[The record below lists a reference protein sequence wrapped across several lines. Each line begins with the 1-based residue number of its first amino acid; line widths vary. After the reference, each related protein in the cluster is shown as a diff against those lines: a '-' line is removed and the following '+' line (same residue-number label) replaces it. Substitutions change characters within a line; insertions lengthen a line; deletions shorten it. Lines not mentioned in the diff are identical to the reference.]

1 MLETIITV
9 LGLSC
14 LTNLWV
20 HSGPMIYLRM
30 KLFGAKDRWWI
41 NLMECAMC
49 SGFWIGLILTFGNLY
64 LACIISILAE
74 LISKKLI
81 GDL

>member
-1 MLETIITV
+1 MLETFITI
-9 LGLSC
+9 LGLAC
-14 LTNLWV
+14 LTNLFV

-30 KLFGAKDRWWI
+30 WLFGAKDRWWI

-49 SGFWIGLILTFGNLY
+49 SGFWIGLIFTWNLY

-74 LISKKLI
+74 FISRKINGNL
-81 GDL
+81 